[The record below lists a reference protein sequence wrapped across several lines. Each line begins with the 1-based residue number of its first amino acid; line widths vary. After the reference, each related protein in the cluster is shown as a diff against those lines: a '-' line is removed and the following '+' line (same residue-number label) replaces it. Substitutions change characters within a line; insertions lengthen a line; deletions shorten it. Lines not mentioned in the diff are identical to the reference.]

1 MNLKSL
7 AYFVT
12 VAEELNISR
21 AAEKLNM
28 SQPPLSAQIK
38 NLEYDLKTELFIRG
52 KRQLTLTEAGQLL
65 YRRAKEIINIAD
77 RAEEEILSMSSGL
90 TGTISLGLVEGMDPD
105 MIAKWF
111 EGFISKYPKARL
123 RIVDGNS
130 DDIVEKLLSGIINLA
145 VITVPYNQALL
156 HSVNVG
162 TESLSVLMSKEH
174 PLALSDKK
182 CLTIEDIAKEPL
194 IVPRRKAM
202 IDNIYRWF
210 REIHKEPHIVC
221 EVDNYL
227 DAAALSSRG
236 VGISIFPKSAHIPD
250 DRIAIKDLTGAT
262 TDIEYHFVWRKGHP
276 LPTLESTFVDYIID
290 ISKAENL

>member
-65 YRRAKEIINIAD
+65 YKRAKEIINIAD
-77 RAEEEILSMSSGL
+77 RAEEEILSMSGGL
-90 TGTISLGLVEGMDPD
+90 TGTISLGLVEGMAPD
-105 MIAKWF
+105 IVADWF
-111 EGFISKYPKARL
+111 SGFIKKYPKATF
-123 RIVDGNS
+123 RITDGNT
-130 DDIVEKLLSGIINLA
+130 DDILEKLLSGIINLA
-145 VITVPYNQALL
+145 VITAPYNQALL
-156 HSVNVG
+156 HSVTVSKEG
-162 TESLSVLMSKEH
+162 LCVLMNKNH
-174 PLALSDKK
+174 PLAKSKK
-182 CLTIEDIAKEPL
+182 DTVNIADIAKEPL

-202 IDNIYRWF
+202 IDNIYRWY
-210 REIHKEPHIVC
+210 RDIHKEPHIVC
-221 EVDNYL
+221 EIDSYL
-227 DAAALSSRG
+227 DAVALSSRG
-236 VGISIFPKSAHIPD
+236 VGISIFPKSAYIPND
-250 DRIAIKDLTGAT
+250 KLIAKDLTGNIQ
-262 TDIEYHFVWRKGHP
+262 DIEYLFVWRKGHP

-290 ISKAENL
+290 AFR

>member
-145 VITVPYNQALL
+145 VITGPYNQALL
-156 HSVNVG
+156 HSGNVG
-162 TESLSVLMSKEH
+162 RESLSVL
-174 PLALSDKK
+174 
-182 CLTIEDIAKEPL
+182 
-194 IVPRRKAM
+194 
-202 IDNIYRWF
+202 F
-210 REIHKEPHIVC
+210 C
-221 EVDNYL
+221 E
-227 DAAALSSRG
+227 
-236 VGISIFPKSAHIPD
+236 
-250 DRIAIKDLTGAT
+250 
-262 TDIEYHFVWRKGHP
+262 
-276 LPTLESTFVDYIID
+276 
-290 ISKAENL
+290 

>member
-65 YRRAKEIINIAD
+65 YKRAKEIINIAD
-77 RAEEEILSMSSGL
+77 RAEEEILSMSGGL
-90 TGTISLGLVEGMDPD
+90 TGTISLGLVEGMAPD
-105 MIAKWF
+105 VVADWF
-111 EGFISKYPKARL
+111 SGFIKKYPKAKF
-123 RIVDGNS
+123 RITDGNS
-130 DDIVEKLLSGIINLA
+130 DDLLEKLLSGIINLA
-145 VITVPYNQALL
+145 VITAPYNQALL
-156 HSVNVG
+156 HSVPLG
-162 TESLSVLMSKEH
+162 KEELCVLMNKEH
-174 PLALSDKK
+174 PLAKRKVDS
-182 CLTIEDIAKEPL
+182 LTITDIASEPL

-202 IDNIYRWF
+202 IDNVNRWF
-210 REIHKEPHIVC
+210 REIKKEPYILC
-221 EVDNYL
+221 EVDSYL
-227 DAAALSSRG
+227 DAAALSNRG
-236 VGISIFPKSAHIPD
+236 VGISIFPKASYTPSETLIN
-250 DRIAIKDLTGAT
+250 KSLCGSM
-262 TDIEYHFVWRKGHP
+262 TDIEYLFVWRKGHP

-290 ISKAENL
+290 ISGKETP